1 MSKLLFWNIA
11 RVCTK
16 FPLVHA
22 DSNDRVD
29 EWMDGWMDGW
39 IIKEEKKAG
48 VRRDF

>member
-22 DSNDRVD
+22 DSNDWV
-29 EWMDGWMDGW
+29 DGWMDGW
-39 IIKEEKKAG
+39 INKEEKKAG
-48 VRRDF
+48 VGRDF